1 MHSHRSFTMFE
12 DWWGRIKCRR
22 RESALIDSSQNRR
35 SATDDEPQ
43 RRFPRKIFLLPKSRF
58 GVLATRPQAAFEC
71 SRHRSQRDRR
81 YFEFRKVLQYKRF
94 LHPCKEIA
102 DRARGSSHQRARV
115 SASHRSSRAARG
127 VNTSLSGKLF
137 FLARWCIRD
146 GVHLDSRVHAAIKPS
161 HIGGQ
166 HGQESEEGEE
176 RSEESCEEDP
186 QGLQEEV
193 SLALTKMPAV

>member
-1 MHSHRSFTMFE
+1 MMSRKRAFCKKFFCCKNFDS
-12 DWWGRIKCRR
+12 
-22 RESALIDSSQNRR
+22 ESLRLA
-35 SATDDEPQ
+35 
-43 RRFPRKIFLLPKSRF
+43 RKRLSN
-58 GVLATRPQAAFEC
+58 
-71 SRHRSQRDRR
+71 
-81 YFEFRKVLQYKRF
+81 
-94 LHPCKEIA
+94 
-102 DRARGSSHQRARV
+102 ARGIDRSEIIHISNFQKCCNTSVSCIPVKKSPIALTDLRFKRARV